1 MISLQHPKIRTPLGV
16 RQFHFAA
23 RPGAITVSS
32 RPLPRNQ
39 PIMGRVLMRAA
50 APATVVRR
58 RSPTTWGRRAVKKL
72 PLRVRGLGQ
81 VTTTPSVG
89 LPSCGTDTATNT
101 GQIVLGAGGGLAMVV
116 GIIGAIV
123 SDQYRED
130 FAIAAGIGLLA
141 SFVGAAWAVG
151 SASACAAQGVQSI
164 ASSVGTTQTPAP
176 STQAPVA
183 TASGAVQLPYAVPTN
198 TAISST
204 F

>member
-1 MISLQHPKIRTPLGV
+1 MISLQNPKIRTRLGV
-16 RQFHFAA
+16 RQLHFVAA
-23 RPGAITVSS
+23 RPGTILRPNQPVVGRVSS
-32 RPLPRNQ
+32 TP
-39 PIMGRVLMRAA
+39 
-50 APATVVRR
+50 VRR
-58 RSPTTWGRRAVKKL
+58 RNPSTWGRKTVKKL
-72 PLRVRGLGQ
+72 PFRMRGLGQ
-81 VTTTPSVG
+81 VATAPSVG

-130 FAIAAGIGLLA
+130 FAITAGIGLLA

-164 ASSVGTTQTPAP
+164 ASSANAAMAPAP
-176 STQAPVA
+176 PSPPPSPAPA
-183 TASGAVQLPYAVPTN
+183 ASASGAVQLPYAVPTN
-198 TAISST
+198 AAISNT